1 MRSCYLCGCELT
13 DANTTKE
20 HIFIQAIGGHLFSKE
35 LLCKTCN
42 STVGNTIDTVLA
54 EQLNFASNLLDI
66 QRDRGKPPVLRAQDM
81 ETGEQIRIEPG
92 GKPAYVRP
100 RIKESPRDGDAHYS
114 VEAVDRRQ
122 AKEVIRGFKRKH
134 PELDEEAILRGAV
147 KQERYMKSEVTFP
160 VMLGGS
166 KAFRSVCKTAVNY
179 YLYTGGS
186 NSHIAHLRFYIKREE
201 ERQDVVFWAQLAED
215 PFVCAIDEFSHNI
228 VTCGDPVEKLLY
240 AYVDFFGIYRTIVV
254 LNHCY
259 NGNDLRKSYSYDVFS
274 RKEIERSGDLQMSRE
289 QIKQM
294 AGELLPR
301 EEIVRQLSTLI
312 EAILRKQSGDH
323 VRTLLERAVLN
334 FRQKHPDA
342 VEMTKEMCEE
352 LSNETMTQLTP
363 WLLHLLNQNQWE
375 NNDKES
381 EI

>member
-1 MRSCYLCGCELT
+1 MLFQCLSGIRCFCYP
-13 DANTTKE
+13 
-20 HIFIQAIGGHLFSKE
+20 HIL
-35 LLCKTCN
+35 
-42 STVGNTIDTVLA
+42 
-54 EQLNFASNLLDI
+54 
-66 QRDRGKPPVLRAQDM
+66 
-81 ETGEQIRIEPG
+81 
-92 GKPAYVRP
+92 
-100 RIKESPRDGDAHYS
+100 
-114 VEAVDRRQ
+114 
-122 AKEVIRGFKRKH
+122 
-134 PELDEEAILRGAV
+134 
-147 KQERYMKSEVTFP
+147 MKS
-160 VMLGGS
+160 
-166 KAFRSVCKTAVNY
+166 R
-179 YLYTGGS
+179 
-186 NSHIAHLRFYIKREE
+186 
-201 ERQDVVFWAQLAED
+201 
-215 PFVCAIDEFSHNI
+215 
-228 VTCGDPVEKLLY
+228 
-240 AYVDFFGIYRTIVV
+240 IYRTIVV

-294 AGELLPR
+294 AGALLPR